1 MNVKVN
7 EAARRLLRE
16 FDAVGLTVAVA
27 ESCTGGMIAAAL
39 TDVPG
44 SSSVVDRGFVTYS
57 NAAKTEM
64 LGVPATLILSHG
76 AVSAEVAAAM
86 AVGALKYS
94 HADVSVAVTGVAG
107 PGGGTETKPVGR
119 VHIATAARKGPVKSK
134 EYTFAGDRDAI
145 RRAVT
150 LEALER
156 LRGARDQG

>member
-1 MNVKVN
+1 MDERTN
-7 EAARRLLRE
+7 EAARRLLKE
-16 FDAVGLTVAVA
+16 FEAVGLTVAVA

-44 SSSVVDRGFVTYS
+44 SSAVLDRGFVTYS

-64 LGVPATLILSHG
+64 LGVPVTLILSHG
-76 AVSAEVAAAM
+76 AVSPEVAAAM
-86 AVGALKYS
+86 AVGALKHS

-145 RRAVT
+145 RLATT

-156 LRGARDQG
+156 LRTARHQG

>member
-1 MNVKVN
+1 MNVKAN
-7 EAARRLLRE
+7 EAARRVLRE

-76 AVSAEVAAAM
+76 AVSSEVAAAM

-107 PGGGTETKPVGR
+107 PGGGTEAKPVGR
-119 VHIATAARKGPVKSK
+119 VHIATAVRRGPVKSK
-134 EYTFAGDRDAI
+134 EYTFPGDRDAI
-145 RRAVT
+145 RQAVT

-156 LRGARDQG
+156 LRTARDQG